1 MSKLRLQKGIQTF
14 SPAYFAL
21 AMSTGII
28 SIASRILGF
37 NVISNWFFVINNI
50 EFVILSLLF
59 ILRLLYFFPD
69 FKKDLSSHSEGAGFL
84 TITAAACI
92 LGTEY
97 ALLKY
102 HFNVAVILWYFAL
115 CAWLVLVYSF
125 FILVTIKKQKPTLED
140 GINGSWLLFVV
151 SVQALSILGSTVA
164 PHLNLPMPV
173 ALFINLFFYLL
184 GVLFYLIVIGIIFYR
199 TTFFP
204 MKATEFKPS
213 YWIDMGAAAITT
225 LAGVILV
232 KDMNGIVTQQNF
244 IPTIKVLS
252 VLFWIAGTWWIPVI
266 CFLEVWRH
274 KIIPIKYNAGYWSL
288 VFPLGVYSICTML
301 LADVLSLPFLKRIS
315 DLTIVFAWIA
325 WFITFTAMC
334 ISLIKSFFLTKSVL
348 NKNGQLQ

>member
-1 MSKLRLQKGIQTF
+1 MSKLRLMKGIQTF

-28 SIASRILGF
+28 SIASGMLGF
-37 NVISNWFFVINNI
+37 NVFSNWFFVINNI

-59 ILRLLYFFPD
+59 ILRLLFFFPD
-69 FKKDLSSHSEGAGFL
+69 FRKDLSSHSEGAGFL
-84 TITAAACI
+84 TIIAAACI

-97 ALLKY
+97 SLLK
-102 HFNVAVILWYFAL
+102 HRFNGAVILWYFAL
-115 CAWLVLVYSF
+115 LAWLVLVYSF
-125 FILVTIKKQKPTLED
+125 FILVTIKKKKPTLED

-151 SVQALSILGSTVA
+151 SVQALSILGSIVA
-164 PHLNLPMPV
+164 PHLDLTMPV
-173 ALFINLFFYLL
+173 AFFISLFFYLL

-204 MKATEFKPS
+204 MKADEFKPS

-232 KDMNGIVTQQNF
+232 KDMNGIVTQQDF

-274 KIIPIKYNAGYWSL
+274 KMIPLKYNAGYWSL
-288 VFPLGVYSICTML
+288 VFPLGVYTICTL
-301 LADVLSLPFLKRIS
+301 LLSDVLSLPFLKRIPEV
-315 DLTIVFAWIA
+315 TIFFAWMA
-325 WFITFTAMC
+325 WLITFTAMC
-334 ISLIKSFFLTKSVL
+334 ISLIRSFFLTEPVL
-348 NKNGQLQ
+348 KKKE